1 MNQPVIN
8 SAYKWVEITVKDNVV
23 TIQQHQGARP
33 EEQIQPSTKKART
46 EPYGPTCF

>member
-8 SAYKWVEITVKDNVV
+8 SAYKWVQLSISDNIV

-33 EEQIQPSTKKART
+33 EETRQNGKKQKEKAF
-46 EPYGPTCF
+46 GPTCF

>member
-8 SAYKWVEITVKDNVV
+8 SAYKWVQLSINDNIV

-33 EEQIQPSTKKART
+33 EEAQEKGKKQKEKPFGPS
-46 EPYGPTCF
+46 CF

>member
-8 SAYKWVEITVKDNVV
+8 SAYKWVELAINDNIV

-33 EEQIQPSTKKART
+33 EETQKKGKTGKDKAF
-46 EPYGPTCF
+46 GPTCF